1 MTAPAFLLAAGF
13 GTRLQPLTHHL
24 PKPLVPV
31 CGQPLAN
38 YTLALL
44 RSHGLNSA
52 VVNAHHLPDK
62 IAEWAENQDFELHLR
77 VESPDILG
85 TGGGLKNAAHLLDSH
100 FVVVNGDILCDVD
113 LSALLESTR
122 SMGEGP
128 AAAMALRQQ
137 KDTEQFGIVASDSGG
152 CVVDLVGL
160 AKSDPIGAVDR
171 SCHFTGIHA
180 LNQATLKKIPDGEA
194 CIVRTAY
201 SEMVP
206 DRQIAATR
214 HTGLWVDLG
223 TPSRYLA
230 ANIGVLSGALQTTL
244 DPLQAAGW
252 ALSGGKE
259 AGSASRVDIHPSARL
274 KAPFWIGKG
283 AKIGAG
289 ARLGP
294 GVIVG
299 SNAQIKPG
307 AQLRETVV
315 WADCTVSADTQL
327 LRAIVHTG
335 GTLYPEAT

>member
-52 VVNAHHLPDK
+52 VVNAHHLPEK
-62 IAEWAENQDFELHLR
+62 IAQWAEDQDFELHLL
-77 VESPDILG
+77 VERPHILG
-85 TGGGLKNAAHLLDSH
+85 TGGGLKNAANLLDSQ

-113 LSALLESTR
+113 LSALLQATR
-122 SMGEGP
+122 SLGEGP
-128 AAAMALRQQ
+128 AAAMALRKQ
-137 KDTEQFGIVASDSGG
+137 KETEQFGIVASDSGG

-160 AKSDPIGAVDR
+160 AEAPGIGAVDR

-180 LNQATLKKIPDGEA
+180 LNQETLKKIPDGEA

-201 SEMVP
+201 SDMVP
-206 DRQIAATR
+206 ERQIAAIH

-230 ANIGVLSGALQTTL
+230 ANLGVLSGALQTVL

-252 ALSGGKE
+252 ALSGGQE
-259 AGSASRVDIHPSARL
+259 AGSATRVEIHPSARL
-274 KAPFWIGKG
+274 KAPFWIGEG
-283 AKIGAG
+283 AKIGEG
-289 ARLGP
+289 VRLGP

-299 SNAQIKPG
+299 ANAQIEPG

-315 WADCTVSADTQL
+315 WADCTVPANSQL

-335 GTLYPEAT
+335 GTLHPEPT